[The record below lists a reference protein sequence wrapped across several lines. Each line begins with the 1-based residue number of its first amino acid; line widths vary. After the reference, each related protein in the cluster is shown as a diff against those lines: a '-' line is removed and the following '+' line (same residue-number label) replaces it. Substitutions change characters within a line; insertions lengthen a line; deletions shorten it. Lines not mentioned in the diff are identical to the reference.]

1 MRRAS
6 HKTQTIW
13 IRSHKR
19 RRRRLRDYWSNIRN
33 KKLVKVKQV
42 PYLFFTGYRKCL
54 LGNCLTSVYQNATC
68 SLPVN
73 LFCLPERGLEFAYCK
88 FKTKEAGDFFSK
100 ERKWKRGALKQYKTK
115 QKYTHKIKEGA
126 LKQYKT
132 KQKYARSLNLL
143 VQNGP
148 NKHFFRQAVSS

>member
-42 PYLFFTGYRKCL
+42 PYMFFTGYRKCV
-54 LGNCLTSVYQNATC
+54 LGNWLTSVYQNTTC

-73 LFCLPERGLEFAYCK
+73 LFCLPERGLEFFYNKLDKHNMQPAIEIWGQK
-88 FKTKEAGDFFSK
+88 RLISFWWISPTENTNSKTTKPSKQRRRKEG
-100 ERKWKRGALKQYKTK
+100 
-115 QKYTHKIKEGA
+115 IKEMDSGENNSIHGRR
-126 LKQYKT
+126 T
-132 KQKYARSLNLL
+132 
-143 VQNGP
+143 G
-148 NKHFFRQAVSS
+148 